1 LRPIIGPLRQY
12 DFYTSGTRFLMWF
25 IHQKLHPM
33 KTHKVIKSLFI
44 AAMMALASP
53 ACAVTAD
60 PVALTEET
68 PGEKIERLQKRI
80 EEIHAMDRS
89 KMSRAERKALK
100 KEVRQIR
107 DEVKALSGGVYISV
121 GALLIIILLI
131 ILL

>member
-1 LRPIIGPLRQY
+1 
-12 DFYTSGTRFLMWF
+12 
-25 IHQKLHPM
+25 M

-53 ACAVTAD
+53 AFAVTAG

-68 PGEKIERLQKRI
+68 PEQKVERLHKRI
-80 EEIHAMDRS
+80 EEINAMDRS
-89 KMSRAERKALK
+89 KMSRAEKKALK

-107 DEVKALSGGVYISV
+107 EEAKALSGGVYISV